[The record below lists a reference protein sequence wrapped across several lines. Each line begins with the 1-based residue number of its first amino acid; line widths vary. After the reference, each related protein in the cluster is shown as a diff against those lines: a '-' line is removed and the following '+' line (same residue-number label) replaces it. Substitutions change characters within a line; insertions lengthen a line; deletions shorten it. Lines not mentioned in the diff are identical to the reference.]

1 MEPEWTKGIS
11 SEVVCN
17 FFYVFFMVYAVV
29 AIFSI
34 FALVSLFFMNLPK
47 NVMIGFGIQST
58 LMLAIAT
65 VTALFHYLVCSRALL
80 PATGGMR
87 RMEY

>member
-1 MEPEWTKGIS
+1 MEPEWTKNIS
-11 SEVVCN
+11 SEVICN

-29 AIFSI
+29 AVFSV
-34 FALVSLFFMNLPK
+34 FALISLFFMNLPK

-58 LMLAIAT
+58 LMFAIAT

-80 PATGGMR
+80 PSTGGMKR
-87 RMEY
+87 AVY